1 MHLVE
6 ILLPLRDDKGESFP
20 AEYYDDLAQHLTDKF
35 GGVTSFLRAPAEGRW
50 HGRGTMQREDIAVI
64 EVMARSFDREWW
76 MALKNELQ
84 DKFRQHELI
93 VRCQMV
99 DLI

>member
-1 MHLVE
+1 MHLIE
-6 ILLPLRDDKGESFP
+6 ILLPLRDANGEPFP
-20 AEYYDDLAQHLTDKF
+20 AAYYDELADRLTNAF

-50 HGRGTMQREDIAVI
+50 HGGGATQTEDIAVM

-76 MALKNELQ
+76 MALKDELKA
-84 DKFRQHELI
+84 KFRQDELI

-99 DLI
+99 ELL

>member
-6 ILLPLRDDKGESFP
+6 ILLPLRDGDGAPFP

-50 HGRGTMQREDIAVI
+50 HGRGATQREDIAVI
-64 EVMARSFDREWW
+64 EVMTRSFDREWW
-76 MALKNELQ
+76 TALKHELQ
-84 DKFRQHELI
+84 DRFRQEELI
-93 VRCQMV
+93 IRCQMV
-99 DLI
+99 DLL

>member
-6 ILLPLRDDKGESFP
+6 ILLPLRDADNEPFP
-20 AEYYDDLAQHLTDKF
+20 AAYYDELAQQLTDRF

-50 HGRGTMQREDIAVI
+50 HGSGAMHRDDIAVI
-64 EVMARSFDREWW
+64 EVMTRSFDREWW
-76 MALKNELQ
+76 TALKRELTER
-84 DKFRQHELI
+84 FRQQELI
-93 VRCQMV
+93 IRCQMV

>member
-6 ILLPLRDDKGESFP
+6 ILLPLRDEAGTPFP
-20 AEYYDDLAQHLTDKF
+20 AEYYDDLAQHLTNTF

-50 HGRGTMQREDIAVI
+50 HGRGAMQREDIAVI
-64 EVMARSFDREWW
+64 EVMTRSFDREWW
-76 MALKNELQ
+76 TALKSELQ
-84 DKFRQHELI
+84 AKFQQDELI
-93 VRCQMV
+93 IRCQMV

>member
-6 ILLPLRDDKGESFP
+6 ILLPLRDAAGASFP
-20 AEYYDDLAQHLTDKF
+20 AEYYDDLAQHLTEKF

-50 HGRGTMQREDIAVI
+50 HGGGATQREDIAVI
-64 EVMARSFDREWW
+64 EVMTRSFDREWW
-76 MALKNELQ
+76 TALKHELK
-84 DKFRQHELI
+84 DRFRQEELI

>member
-6 ILLPLRDDKGESFP
+6 ILLPLRDAERCVLSGRVLRRPRAAPHREVRRRDELP
-20 AEYYDDLAQHLTDKF
+20 A
-35 GGVTSFLRAPAEGRW
+35 RPAEGRW
-50 HGRGTMQREDIAVI
+50 HGSGATQREDIAVV
-64 EVMARSFDREWW
+64 EVMTRSFDREWW
-76 MALKNELQ
+76 TALKQELTER
-84 DKFRQHELI
+84 FRQEELI

>member
-1 MHLVE
+1 MHLIE
-6 ILLPLRDDKGESFP
+6 ILLPLRDAHGNAFP
-20 AEYYDDLAQHLTDKF
+20 PAYYDDLAQHLTDKF

-50 HGRGTMQREDIAVI
+50 HGSGATQREDIAVI

-76 MALKNELQ
+76 MTLKHELKEKFQQ
-84 DKFRQHELI
+84 DELI

-99 DLI
+99 ELL

>member
-6 ILLPLRDDKGESFP
+6 ILLPLRDRQGVAFP
-20 AEYYDDLAQHLTDKF
+20 ADYYDDLAQRLTNAF

-50 HGRGTMQREDIAVI
+50 HGGGTTQREDIAVI

-76 MALKNELQ
+76 VALKAELK
-84 DKFRQHELI
+84 DKFRQEELI
-93 VRCQMV
+93 IRCQMV
-99 DLI
+99 DLL

>member
-6 ILLPLRDDKGESFP
+6 ILLPLTDQTGRPFP
-20 AEYYDDLAQHLTDKF
+20 AEYFDALAGRLAEKF

-50 HGRGTMQREDIAVI
+50 HNGALTENDDIAVL
-64 EVMARSFDREWW
+64 EVMVREFERPWW
-76 MALKNELQ
+76 TSLRAELEHLFQ
-84 DKFRQHELI
+84 QEAVVIRATAI
-93 VRCQMV
+93 